1 MALKAK
7 YGSSVKLDLSTYQED
22 TGTHKKGESMKDDD
36 EMWLELAR
44 LAEVIPGAD
53 SDGAPQWT
61 YIANAFT
68 TDNKPEWENN
78 PLLYTKSSYYYMPE
92 EL

>member
-1 MALKAK
+1 
-7 YGSSVKLDLSTYQED
+7 
-22 TGTHKKGESMKDDD
+22 MKDDD

-44 LAEVIPGAD
+44 LAEVQPGTD